1 MQSTISIPQLR
12 AALNCRVITPDDAR
26 YDEARV
32 SRVVE
37 LARETRLELAI
48 RGGGHSNAGHGVSD
62 GSIVLDLGDLRTLN
76 IDVARRTAWAETG
89 LTAGEYTTT
98 AGAHG
103 LATGFAWG
111 RFAVLRKAQSNC
123 SQWVGHSFRA
133 TSGPAI
139 RSISG
144 RVEAM
149 TARETTIPPRTRR

>member
-12 AALNCRVITPDDAR
+12 AALNGRVITPDDAR
-26 YDEARV
+26 YDEARAVFYGGIDHHPAVIVRVADAAGV

-48 RGGGHSNAGHGVSD
+48 RGGGHSNAG
-62 GSIVLDLGDLRTLN
+62 
-76 IDVARRTAWAETG
+76 
-89 LTAGEYTTT
+89 
-98 AGAHG
+98 AHG
-103 LATGFAWG
+103 LVTGFAWG
-111 RFAVLRKAQSNC
+111 RFAVLRKAQSNG
-123 SQWVGHSFRA
+123 SQGGGHSFRA

-139 RSISG
+139 SSISG